1 MDKHIE
7 SVMFAFDTLSKH
19 LTKVQWEIVEDD
31 AKGPVTRVRRV
42 INLQEAIKAVDR
54 LRTKTLDTL

>member
-1 MDKHIE
+1 
-7 SVMFAFDTLSKH
+7 
-19 LTKVQWEIVEDD
+19 VQWEIVEDD

-54 LRTKTLDTL
+54 LRTKTLDSL